1 MQVIEEGRQEGGRL
15 LREWGL
21 SWGSWGGEVG
31 GEGGGGQKKKKNF
44 DFFLKFFFF
53 FFFFDPPPP
62 PGPPP
67 DSRSWIT
74 IQHMKQ
80 IQYNATTRKEI
91 LRTICYCNWQSINK
105 KDMYTK
111 EATLQTP

>member
-15 LREWGL
+15 LREWEPELGVL
-21 SWGSWGGEVG
+21 GWGGG
-31 GEGGGGQKKKKNF
+31 GGGGGGQKKKK
-44 DFFLKFFFF
+44 KRFFFF
-53 FFFFDPPPP
+53 FFSTPPPP
-62 PGPPP
+62 RSPGPPP